1 MKLRKVII
9 SGGGTGGH
17 IFPALSIADELRRK
31 HPNVDILFVGA
42 IGRMEMEK
50 IPQAGYKIEGL
61 NIAGLHRSLSLK
73 NLSFPIKLVSSL
85 LKAGKILDRFK
96 PDVVI
101 GVGGYASGPLLF
113 MAQKKSIPTL
123 IQEQNSFPG
132 ITNKLLAKRV
142 NTICVAYEKLDN
154 FFPKEKIVF
163 TGNPVRANILNADH
177 KREEAL
183 QHFGLDSGK
192 PVLLCV
198 GGSLGARSIN
208 QAVLAGYQKIIDA
221 GYQLIWQTGKLFYS
235 QNELDLKQLPKEIV
249 VQPFI
254 REMDLAY
261 AAADLV
267 VSRAG
272 ALAITELCIVGKP
285 AILVPSPYVSEDH
298 QTKNA
303 QALVSKHAAVMVS
316 EADASTMLIEESIK
330 LLNNAGKRAEL
341 SGKIREIARPL
352 ATEAIV
358 NEIEKL
364 VMA

>member
-17 IFPALSIADELRRK
+17 IFPALSIADELRRR
-31 HPNVDILFVGA
+31 HPDVDILFVGA

-50 IPQAGYKIEGL
+50 IPQAGYNIEGL
-61 NIAGLHRSLSLK
+61 KIAGLHRSLSLK
-73 NLSFPIKLVSSL
+73 NLSFPIKLVRSL
-85 LKAGKILDRFK
+85 LKAGKIIDAFQ
-96 PDVVI
+96 PQIAI

-113 MAQKKSIPTL
+113 MAQKKNIPTL

-132 ITNKLLAKRV
+132 ITNKLLSKRV
-142 NTICVAYEKLDN
+142 NTICVAYDKLEG
-154 FFPKEKIVF
+154 FFPKDKMVV

-177 KREEAL
+177 KHEDGVKLFSL
-183 QHFGLDSGK
+183 QDDK
-192 PVLLCV
+192 PTLLCV

-208 QAVLAGYQKIIDA
+208 QAMMAGYQKLID
-221 GYQLIWQTGKLFYS
+221 GGFQVVWQTGKLFYS
-235 QNELDLKQLPKEIV
+235 QNELELKQLPKEVI

-261 AAADLV
+261 AAADVV

-303 QALVSKHAAVMVS
+303 QALVSKNAAVMIRED
-316 EADASTMLIEESIK
+316 EASSKLIDEAISLLKDASRRSL
-330 LLNNAGKRAEL
+330 L
-341 SGKIREIARPL
+341 SGKIREMARPL

-364 VMA
+364 VK

>member
-1 MKLRKVII
+1 MKLTKVII

-17 IFPALSIADELRRK
+17 IFPALSIADELRRRN
-31 HPNVDILFVGA
+31 PDLDILFVGA
-42 IGRMEMEK
+42 VGRMEMEK

-61 NIAGLHRSLSLK
+61 KIAGLHRSLSLK
-73 NLSFPIKLVSSL
+73 NLSFPIKLVRSL
-85 LKAGKILDRFK
+85 LKAGNIIDKFK
-96 PDVVI
+96 PDVAI
-101 GVGGYASGPLLF
+101 GVGGYASGPLLY
-113 MAQKKSIPTL
+113 MAQKKGIPTL

-142 NTICVAYEKLDN
+142 NKICVAYEGLEQ
-154 FFPKEKIVF
+154 FFPKEKLVV
-163 TGNPVRANILNADH
+163 TGNPIRANILNADH
-177 KREEAL
+177 KRAEGLSFFNLEA
-183 QHFGLDSGK
+183 DK
-192 PVLLCV
+192 PTLLCV

-208 QAVLAGYQKIIDA
+208 QAILAGYQDLIKA

-235 QNELDLKQLPKEIV
+235 QNELELKQLPKEVV

-261 AAADLV
+261 AAADVV

-272 ALAITELCIVGKP
+272 ALAITELCVVAKP

-303 QALVSKHAAVMVS
+303 MALVSKKAAVMVKEEEASSKLVS
-316 EADASTMLIEESIK
+316 EAVA
-330 LLNNAGKRAEL
+330 LLGDSVKRTEL
-341 SGKIREIARPL
+341 SGKIRELARPT

-364 VMA
+364 LK

>member
-1 MKLRKVII
+1 MKLHRVII

-17 IFPALSIADELRRK
+17 IFPALSIADELRRR
-31 HPNVDILFVGA
+31 HPDVEILFVGA

-50 IPQAGYKIEGL
+50 IPQAGYNIEGL
-61 NIAGLHRSLSLK
+61 NISGLHRSLSLK
-73 NLSFPIKLVSSL
+73 NLSFPIKLVRSL
-85 LKAGKILDRFK
+85 LKAGKIIDKFK
-96 PDVVI
+96 PEVAI

-113 MAQKKSIPTL
+113 MAQKKNIPTL
-123 IQEQNSFPG
+123 IQEQNSYPG

-142 NTICVAYEKLDN
+142 NTICVAYDKLDN
-154 FFPKEKIVF
+154 FFPKQKMVV

-177 KREEAL
+177 KTAEGQKL
-183 QHFGLDSGK
+183 FGLDTEK
-192 PVLLCV
+192 TTLLCV

-208 QAVLAGYQKIIDA
+208 QAVFNGYQKLIDA
-221 GYQLIWQTGKLFYS
+221 GFQVIWQTGKLFYS
-235 QNELDLKQLPKEIV
+235 QNEIELKQLPKEIV

-261 AAADLV
+261 SAADVV

-303 QALVSKHAAVMVS
+303 QALVLKNAAIMVK
-316 EADASTMLIEESIK
+316 EED
-330 LLNNAGKRAEL
+330 AGKTLIDTAIDLLQNRGKRLEL
-341 SGKIREIARPL
+341 SGKIREMAKPL

-364 VMA
+364 VQK

>member
-17 IFPALSIADELRRK
+17 IFPALSIADELRRR

-85 LKAGKILDRFK
+85 LKAGKIIDRFK

-113 MAQKKSIPTL
+113 MAQKKNIPTL

-142 NTICVAYEKLDN
+142 NTICVAYDKLET
-154 FFPKEKIVF
+154 FFPKDKIVL
-163 TGNPVRANILNADH
+163 TGNPVRANILNADDKH
-177 KREEAL
+177 QQGLEL
-183 QHFGLDSGK
+183 FGLSADK

-221 GYQLIWQTGKLFYS
+221 GFQLIWQTGKLFYS
-235 QNELDLKQLPKEIV
+235 QNELEIKQLPKEIV

-261 AAADLV
+261 AAANVV

-303 QALVSKHAAVMVS
+303 QALVAKHAAVMVKET
-316 EADASTMLIEESIK
+316 EAADKLIDEAIK
-330 LLNNAGKRAEL
+330 LLNNAGERVSL
-341 SGKIREIARPL
+341 SAKIREIARPS

-364 VMA
+364 VKA

>member
-17 IFPALSIADELRRK
+17 IFPALSIADELRRR
-31 HPNVDILFVGA
+31 HPDVEILFVGA

-50 IPQAGYKIEGL
+50 IPQAGYNIEGL
-61 NIAGLHRSLSLK
+61 QIAGIQRSLSLK
-73 NLSFPIKLVSSL
+73 NLSFPIKLVRSL
-85 LKAGKILDRFK
+85 FKAGKIIDKFQ
-96 PDVVI
+96 PQVAI

-113 MAQKKSIPTL
+113 MAQKKNIPTL

-132 ITNKLLAKRV
+132 ITNKILAKRV
-142 NTICVAYEKLDN
+142 NTICVAYDKLDN
-154 FFPKEKIVF
+154 FFPKQKLVV
-163 TGNPVRANILNADH
+163 TGNPVRANILSADH
-177 KREEAL
+177 KEGEGQKL
-183 QHFGLDSGK
+183 FGLNPDMK
-192 PVLLCV
+192 TLLCV

-208 QAVLAGYQKIIDA
+208 QAMLSGYQKLIDA
-221 GYQLIWQTGKLFYS
+221 GYQVIWQTGKLFYS
-235 QNELDLKQLPKEIV
+235 QNELELKQLPKEII

-261 AAADLV
+261 AAADVV

-303 QALVSKHAAVMVS
+303 QALVSKDAAIMVKED
-316 EADASTMLIEESIK
+316 EAGAKLIDTAIE
-330 LLNNAGKRAEL
+330 LLGNAGKRLLL
-341 SGKIREIARPL
+341 SGKIRELARPL

-364 VMA
+364 VVA

>member
-17 IFPALSIADELRRK
+17 IFPALSIADELRRR
-31 HPNVDILFVGA
+31 HPDVEILFVGA
-42 IGRMEMEK
+42 VGRMEMEK

-61 NIAGLHRSLSLK
+61 NIAGIQRSLSLK
-73 NLSFPIKLVSSL
+73 NLSFPVKVVRSL
-85 LKAGKILDRFK
+85 LKAGKIIDNFQ
-96 PDVVI
+96 PQVAI

-113 MAQKKSIPTL
+113 MAQKKGIPTL

-132 ITNKLLAKRV
+132 ITNKLLSKRV
-142 NTICVAYEKLDN
+142 NTICVAYDKLDN
-154 FFPKEKIVF
+154 FFPKQKIVI

-177 KREEAL
+177 KAAEGQAL
-183 QHFGLDSGK
+183 FGLDPEK
-192 PVLLCV
+192 TTLLCV

-208 QAVLAGYQKIIDA
+208 QAVLSGYQKFIDA
-221 GYQLIWQTGKLFYS
+221 GFQLIWQTGKLFYS
-235 QNELDLKQLPKEIV
+235 QNELELKQLPKEIV

-261 AAADLV
+261 AAADVV

-272 ALAITELCIVGKP
+272 ALAITELCVVGKP

-303 QALVSKHAAVMVS
+303 QSLVAKDAAIMVKEH
-316 EADASTMLIEESIK
+316 EAGAKLVDAAID
-330 LLNNAGKRAEL
+330 LLNNRGKRLQL
-341 SGKIREIARPL
+341 SGKIRELARPL

-364 VMA
+364 VQ

>member
-17 IFPALSIADELRRK
+17 IFPALSIADELRRR
-31 HPNVDILFVGA
+31 HPDVEILFVGA

-50 IPQAGYKIEGL
+50 IPQAGYNIEGL
-61 NIAGLHRSLSLK
+61 KIAGIQRSLSLK
-73 NLSFPIKLVSSL
+73 NLSFPIKLVRSL
-85 LKAGKILDRFK
+85 LKAGKIIDSFK
-96 PDVVI
+96 PQVAI

-113 MAQKKSIPTL
+113 MAQKKNIPTL

-142 NTICVAYEKLDN
+142 NTICVAYDKLDS
-154 FFPKEKIVF
+154 FFPKQKLVV

-177 KREEAL
+177 KEEEGQKL
-183 QHFGLDSGK
+183 FGLDAEK
-192 PVLLCV
+192 PTVLFV

-208 QAVLAGYQKIIDA
+208 QAVMSGYKKLVDA
-221 GYQLIWQTGKLFYS
+221 GFQVIWQTGKLFYS
-235 QNELDLKQLPKEIV
+235 QNELELKQLSKDVI

-261 AAADLV
+261 AAADVV

-303 QALVSKHAAVMVS
+303 QALVSKNAAIMVRED
-316 EADASTMLIEESIK
+316 EAGTKLIDEAIA
-330 LLNNAGKRAEL
+330 LLQNRGKRLEL
-341 SGKIREIARPL
+341 SGKIRELAKPL

-364 VMA
+364 VQ

>member
-17 IFPALSIADELRRK
+17 IFPALSIADELRRR

-42 IGRMEMEK
+42 LGRMEMEK
-50 IPQAGYKIEGL
+50 VPQAGYNIEGL

-73 NLSFPIKLVSSL
+73 NLSFPIKLVKSL
-85 LKAGKILDRFK
+85 FKAGKIIDRFK
-96 PDVVI
+96 PQVVI

-113 MAQKKSIPTL
+113 MAQKKNIPTL

-142 NTICVAYEKLDN
+142 NTICVAYDKLDQ
-154 FFPKEKIVF
+154 FFPKNKLVL
-163 TGNPVRANILNADH
+163 TGNPVRESIINTDNKHA
-177 KREEAL
+177 EAL
-183 QHFGLDSGK
+183 TLFGLDNEK

-208 QAVLAGYQKIIDA
+208 QAVLSGYQKLIEA
-221 GYQLIWQTGKLFYS
+221 GFQLIWQTGKLFYQ
-235 QNELDLKQLPKEIV
+235 QNELELKQLPKEIV

-254 REMDLAY
+254 REMDMAY
-261 AAADLV
+261 AAADVV

-272 ALAITELCIVGKP
+272 ALAITELCVVGKP

-303 QALVSKHAAVMVS
+303 QALVSKNAALMVK
-316 EADASTMLIEESIK
+316 EADAAASLIDTAIS
-330 LLNNAGKRAEL
+330 LLNNRGKRLELAGKI
-341 SGKIREIARPL
+341 KEIAKPS

-358 NEIEKL
+358 TEIEKL
-364 VMA
+364 VLQ